1 MKRNLV
7 VEYKTYDQA
16 RAFAGEYGMNAILI
30 EKSNNC
36 MHLARL
42 ENDGE
47 KFYVTFN
54 ENFHCGT
61 YELSK
66 DKYDIYWIG
75 ERLEM
80 DGGK

>member
-7 VEYKTYDQA
+7 VEYKTYSEA

-30 EKSNNC
+30 EKSTNH

-47 KFYVTFN
+47 KFYATLN
-54 ENFHCGT
+54 EHFRCGT
-61 YELSK
+61 YELPE
-66 DKYDIYWIG
+66 DKYEIYWIG
-75 ERLEM
+75 ERR
-80 DGGK
+80 